1 MGERWFEALRPACKE
16 ACLAVESCYATD
28 VVLFYVARWC
38 QKTSDSPA
46 PSTETLAQDELE
58 DVPIR
63 IVGNLEDD
71 GSRVDLLVEGDAE
84 EWTAL
89 RRVLIASAGP
99 RVGRAA
105 GDYADEGLSNI
116 AIVLLTGTP
125 PSRAAEALAR
135 GPHGPSN
142 EYVFSS
148 PFPYWAKTIV
158 INLIKDDKKK
168 EKRELEGPK
177 IHAPKHTPQLDPSK
191 LREACDA
198 LPGLLDAIRELP
210 PVQRSVLISTL
221 SRRGL
226 DGLVLDRLHEL
237 APDMFGET
245 ELGTVSTDA
254 DMAERL
260 GTTSRLVAANRSVA
274 RRKLAKRDRAWALLL
289 DVLLPHRST
298 RPLEGDHG

>member
-16 ACLAVESCYATD
+16 ACLAVESSYAID

-38 QKTSDSPA
+38 QKASDPRE
-46 PSTETLAQDELE
+46 PSTETLARDDL
-58 DVPIR
+58 DGVPTR
-63 IVGNLEDD
+63 IAGNLEDD
-71 GSRVDLLVEGDAE
+71 GSRVDLLLDGDAK

-99 RVGRAA
+99 RVGPAA
-105 GDYADEGLSNI
+105 GDYADTGLSNI

-125 PSRAAEALAR
+125 PSRAAEALAS

-158 INLIKDDKKK
+158 INLIKDAKRR
-168 EKRELEGPK
+168 ERRELGGPK
-177 IHAPKHTPQLDPSK
+177 IRAPKQAPPLDHSDLK
-191 LREACDA
+191 EAHDA

-210 PVQRSVLISTL
+210 PVQRSILISTL
-221 SRRGL
+221 SRREL
-226 DGLVLDRLHEL
+226 DELVLDRLHEL
-237 APDMFGET
+237 APDMFSET
-245 ELGTVSTDA
+245 ERGIVSTDT
-254 DMAERL
+254 DIAERL
-260 GTTSRLVAANRSVA
+260 GTTPRLVAANRSVA

-298 RPLEGDHG
+298 RPTAEEG